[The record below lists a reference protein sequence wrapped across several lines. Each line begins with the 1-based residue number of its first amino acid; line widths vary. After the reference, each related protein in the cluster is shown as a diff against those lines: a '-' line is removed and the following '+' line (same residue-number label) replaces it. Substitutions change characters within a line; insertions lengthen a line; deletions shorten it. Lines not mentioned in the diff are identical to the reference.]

1 MEEQV
6 NKISGKT
13 LSIIGFI
20 FVLVFPIINL
30 IFDFMIFSD
39 LIGQFFLAI
48 LASGLVFFVG
58 ILLMFV
64 TIIFIFGIY
73 LLQDGGFWPLN
84 WANTVFSE
92 IIQEASISS
101 SQIDGFIVLQ
111 ILSLILYITIFI
123 LMIVALSLNRK
134 YKKDNV
140 GVRSRLPKAF
150 GTISLILS
158 IFGIISSIG
167 LISLFTLFL

>member
-20 FVLVFPIINL
+20 FVLLFPLINL
-30 IFDFMIFSD
+30 IFDFTIFSD

-48 LASGLVFFVG
+48 IISGLIFLVG
-58 ILLMFV
+58 IVLMFV

-73 LLQDGGFWPLN
+73 LIEDGGFWPLN
-84 WANTVFSE
+84 WAHTVFSE
-92 IIQEASISS
+92 MIGESSIST
-101 SQIDGFIVLQ
+101 SQINGFITMKV
-111 ILSLILYITIFI
+111 ISLILYILIFI
-123 LMIVALSLNRK
+123 LMIVALSLNKK
-134 YKKDNV
+134 YKKDNI
-140 GVRSRLPKAF
+140 GIRSRLPKAF

-158 IFGIISSIG
+158 IIGIISSIG
-167 LISLFTLFL
+167 LISLFNLLL